1 MELILASNSPR
12 RKSLLTEIT
21 PDFKVIPSEYD
32 EETLKSTIA
41 SPEELVKRLSYEKA
55 NEVFLKHFYGQKK
68 DCAIIGSDTLVV
80 LNDKILGKP
89 KDKQDAFSMLSQLQG
104 KANHVLTATTVI
116 LQRKDTVV
124 TTTTLSDN
132 TVQFKPMS
140 KEEISSYIA
149 TKEPLDKAGAYAI
162 QGIGKQ
168 YIKGYEGDFNAIVGL
183 DTTNLKKIFETYH
196 ILS

>member
-12 RKSLLTEIT
+12 RKSLLATIT

-32 EETLKSTIA
+32 EEALKSTIA

-55 NEVFLKHFYGQKK
+55 NEVFLKHFYGHKK

-80 LNDKILGKP
+80 LNNKILGKP

-104 KANHVLTATTVI
+104 KEIHVLTATTVI
-116 LQRKDTVV
+116 LQREDTVV
-124 TTTTLSDN
+124 TTTSLSDD
-132 TVQFKPMS
+132 TVQFKPMTNQ
-140 KEEISSYIA
+140 EISSYIA

-162 QGIGKQ
+162 QGVGKQ
-168 YIKGYEGDFNAIVGL
+168 YIKNYEGDFNAIVGL
-183 DTTNLKKIFETYH
+183 DTANLKKIFETYH

>member
-21 PDFKVIPSEYD
+21 PNFKVIPSEYD
-32 EETLKSTIA
+32 EEILKSTITD
-41 SPEELVKRLSYEKA
+41 PEELVKRLSYEKA
-55 NEVFLKHFYGQKK
+55 NEVFFRHFYGSEN

-80 LNDKILGKP
+80 LNNKILGKP
-89 KDKQDAFSMLSQLQG
+89 KDKIDAFSMLSQLQG
-104 KANHVLTATTVI
+104 NENHVLTATTVI
-116 LQRKDTVV
+116 LQRQETVV
-124 TTTTLSDN
+124 TTTVLSN
-132 TVQFKPMS
+132 NIVHFKPMTNH
-140 KEEISSYIA
+140 EIFSYIA

-168 YIKGYEGDFNAIVGL
+168 YIKGYEGNFNAIVGL
-183 DTTNLKKIFETYH
+183 DTTNLRKIFETYH